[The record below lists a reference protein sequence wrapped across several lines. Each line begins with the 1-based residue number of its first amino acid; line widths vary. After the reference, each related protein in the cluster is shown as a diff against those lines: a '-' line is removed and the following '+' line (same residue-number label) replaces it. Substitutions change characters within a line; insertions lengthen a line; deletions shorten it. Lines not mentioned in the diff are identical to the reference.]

1 MLLHTAPLIH
11 TKWPMSKLLAA
22 RALGADINVLPP
34 LLCWILL
41 NLINVITIRAL
52 GIIRAYY

>member
-1 MLLHTAPLIH
+1 
-11 TKWPMSKLLAA
+11 MSKLLAA